1 MRNKE
6 HNTKQTGSGRH
17 PLTKNGFEMLR
28 ERNNWTDVVYNWAIL
43 IGIIIPLGAFAMLG
57 YFAFMFWILGVG
69 A

>member
-1 MRNKE
+1 MRNN
-6 HNTKQTGSGRH
+6 NTK
-17 PLTKNGFEMLR
+17 GFEMLR
-28 ERNNWTDVVYNWAIL
+28 ELNSWTDVVYNWAIL

>member
-1 MRNKE
+1 MPIIYNRDMRNT
-6 HNTKQTGSGRH
+6 NTK
-17 PLTKNGFEMLR
+17 GFEMLR
-28 ERNNWTDVVYNWAIL
+28 ELNSWTDVVYNWAIL